1 MSVVKWNNR
10 TVFPSFNSMLDS
22 LFSNTNSF
30 YNEIE
35 KGTSIPAV
43 NVTEADDSFGLELAA
58 PGKSK
63 SDFDVQVDNGV
74 LTISSEKEE
83 KSETEEKNY
92 TRKEYS
98 FNSFSRSFTLPENV
112 DAEGIKA
119 NYEDGVLNVTVPKKE
134 PSKPEVKS
142 IEVG

>member
-10 TVFPSFNSMLDS
+10 SVFPSINSMLDS
-22 LFSNTNSF
+22 LFSNTSNF
-30 YNEIE
+30 YSEVE

-43 NVTEADDSFGLELAA
+43 NVTETDDAFGLEVAA

-63 SDFDVQVDNGV
+63 KDFNVEVDNGV
-74 LTISSEKEE
+74 LTISSENEETKE
-83 KSETEEKNY
+83 SEDKNY

-112 DAEGIKA
+112 DSEGIKA
-119 NYEDGVLNVTVPKKE
+119 KYVDGVLNVTVPKKE

-142 IEVG
+142 IKVG

>member
-10 TVFPSFNSMLDS
+10 SAFPSINSMLDS
-22 LFSNTNSF
+22 LFSNTSGF
-30 YNEIE
+30 YSEVE

-43 NVTEADDSFGLELAA
+43 NVTETEESFGLEVAA

-63 SDFDVQVDNGV
+63 KDFNVEIDNGV
-74 LTISSEKEE
+74 LSISSEAEE
-83 KSETEEKNY
+83 TKETEEKNY

-98 FNSFSRSFTLPENV
+98 FNSFCRSFTLPENV
-112 DAEGIKA
+112 DPEGIEAK
-119 NYEDGVLNVTVPKKE
+119 YVDGVLNVTVPKKE

-142 IEVG
+142 IKVG